1 MVRGVISKDQ
11 AARTCNRVWTYA
23 NQDPNDPETWYGN
36 GGIMIEMC
44 LLRQISLLGVHGC
57 PIDVS
62 YRFGF
67 GSGQETCSCGRYQ
80 SQEQWDNR
88 QAPKIYEAFSQIWGQ
103 KELRVSRDRASINP
117 PALDK
122 AAALDSQVAFGLHFD
137 TGFAQQRV
145 AEAKKQ
151 RPIPKGV
158 QGVLYLVDT
167 PAENGA
173 FICVPG
179 MHRQVDNWLETLP
192 DDVRPNDMLKLKD
205 ESAAQTVLLGA
216 KTKRIP
222 AKAGD
227 LIIWDTRLPHSAAS
241 NVGDAPRVAQYVCL
255 LWRFNR
261 QLGCHFLLTHATG
274 AGISQ

>member
-1 MVRGVISKDQ
+1 MVCVWAAQYVVAKGVISKEQ

-23 NQDPNDPETWYGN
+23 NQDPHDPQSWYGK
-36 GGIMIEMC
+36 GGIMIEM
-44 LLRQISLLGVHGC
+44 
-57 PIDVS
+57 
-62 YRFGF
+62 
-67 GSGQETCSCGRYQ
+67 YQ

-88 QAPKIYEAFSQIWGQ
+88 QAPKIHEAFSQIWGQ
-103 KELRVSRDRASINP
+103 EELRVSRDRASINP

-122 AAALDSQVAFGLHFD
+122 AAAQDKQVAFGLHFD
-137 TGFAQQRV
+137 TSFAQKPV
-145 AEAKKQ
+145 SEAKTL

-179 MHRQVDNWLETLP
+179 MHRQVDEWLDTLP
-192 DDVRPNDMLKLKD
+192 DDVRPNQMLQLKD
-205 ESAAQTVLLGA
+205 ESAAQSVLLGG

-222 AKAGD
+222 AEAGD

-241 NVGDAPRVAQYVCL
+241 NVGDAPRVAQYVPI
-255 LWRFNR
+255 RI
-261 QLGCHFLLTHATG
+261 A
-274 AGISQ
+274 

>member
-1 MVRGVISKDQ
+1 MILLKMRARFYWDLFLFVLVVEVVVI
-11 AARTCNRVWTYA
+11 R
-23 NQDPNDPETWYGN
+23 P
-36 GGIMIEMC
+36 I
-44 LLRQISLLGVHGC
+44 HG
-57 PIDVS
+57 S
-62 YRFGF
+62 
-67 GSGQETCSCGRYQ
+67 RYQ

-137 TGFAQQRV
+137 TGFAQQPV

-179 MHRQVDNWLETLP
+179 MHRQVDSWLDTLP
-192 DDVRPNDMLKLKD
+192 DDVRPNAMLQLKN
-205 ESAAQTVLLGA
+205 ESAAQSVLLGS

-241 NVGDAPRVAQYVCL
+241 NIGDAPRVAQYVCL
-255 LWRFNR
+255 LYQCSR
-261 QLGCHFLLTHATG
+261 QLHGGLCVLTRVSG